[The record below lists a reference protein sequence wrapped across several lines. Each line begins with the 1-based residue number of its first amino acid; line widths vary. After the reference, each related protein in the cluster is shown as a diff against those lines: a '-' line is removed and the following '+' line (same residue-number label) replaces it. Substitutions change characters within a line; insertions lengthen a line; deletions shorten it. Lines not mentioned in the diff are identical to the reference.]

1 METNARKNR
10 LFLGVSLALF
20 LISSLAWAAADTT
33 NAKKKKKPATPAAAQ
48 ADGSAEPDKILYD
61 RAMADYKKGHYTE
74 ARLSF
79 QTLINTYPDSEY
91 LAKAK
96 LGIADSFYKEG
107 GTSNLTQSIETYKD
121 FETFFPFLDEA
132 SYAQMQVAMAHYRMM
147 EKADRDN
154 SQAQFAEDEF
164 QTFLLKYPNSPLV
177 PKADQKLREV
187 QEILADGDFRV
198 AQFYYLKGPRSYRAS
213 LARLNEIIDRY
224 PLYSESDK
232 ALWMAGN
239 IYEKAERREVAD
251 KLYARIVQEY
261 PNSKL
266 VDDAKG
272 KLKSAGVPVPQADP
286 AALAREMEE
295 RKYPVQHPGI
305 LQRTL
310 LSTIKSNPDVS
321 AAAHSGQPNLQPP
334 AESTSAVDILKPGSA
349 PPGAIA
355 GGGSGVG
362 SGNSVA
368 VETVPAGSDNTSAPA
383 NSGASSE
390 TAPADNSAPASEG
403 SNSSLP
409 APMNSESTSAPPAS
423 EARAETAAPAPSTSE
438 SATPN
443 PTTGSATVPGS
454 APAATGTSATGGGS
468 TAQSTSATPGT
479 SSEATAGSA
488 ATADPNTEST
498 SKKKKKG
505 IKKLIPF

>member
-1 METNARKNR
+1 METNAKKHR
-10 LFLGVSLALF
+10 FILGVGLALF
-20 LISSLAWAAADTT
+20 VISSLASAAADTT
-33 NAKKKKKPATPAAAQ
+33 NTKKKKKPATPAAAQ

-74 ARLSF
+74 SRLSF

-164 QTFLLKYPNSPLV
+164 QTFLLKYPSSPLV

-232 ALWMAGN
+232 ALWMAGS

-272 KLKSAGVPVPQADP
+272 KLKSAGVPIPQADP

-295 RKYPVQHPGI
+295 RKFPSQHPGI

-334 AESTSAVDILKPGSA
+334 AEATSAVDILKPGSA

-383 NSGASSE
+383 NTGSSSD
-390 TAPADNSAPASEG
+390 TAPADNSAPATEG

-409 APMNSESTSAPPAS
+409 APMNSESTSAP
-423 EARAETAAPAPSTSE
+423 AETAKTPASTTE

-454 APAATGTSATGGGS
+454 APAATAAVATGNGT
-468 TAQSTSATPGT
+468 TAQGTPAAPGT